1 MIILFGRFL
10 SSFSYIL
17 AIFYNQP
24 KFSPCASWNPNAI
37 TFANITTVGFEPTD
51 AFVDLNNT
59 IYVASRSL
67 NQVLVRSQGSNI
79 PTRNISA
86 GLNSPLPVF
95 VTNNED
101 FYVDNGQS
109 NGQVD
114 MWTLNATSSVA
125 VMNVTSRCTS
135 LFIDINNALYCTNDG
150 QHQVV
155 KASLNTGSTTVT
167 LAAGSG
173 TRGSGAYMLSG
184 PSGIFVDFNL
194 NLYVADYY
202 NNRIQ
207 FFQTG
212 QLNGSTIVGSGSS
225 GTIALNCPTGVVLD
239 FDGYLF
245 IADSDNNRIVGSGP
259 SGYYC
264 IVGCTNSTGTA
275 SNQLYHPQSLVF
287 DSYGNLFVGDNFNN
301 RIQKFVLATNSCGK
315 IKSSLV
321 RKSDMKA

>member
-1 MIILFGRFL
+1 M

-24 KFSPCASWNPNAI
+24 KFSPCASWNPNAT
-37 TFANITTVGFEPTD
+37 TFANISTVGSLPYG

-59 IYVASRSL
+59 VYVAATSL
-67 NQVLVRSQGSNI
+67 SLVLVWSQGSNI

-86 GLNSPLPVF
+86 GLSNPCGIF
-95 VTNNED
+95 VTYNGD
-101 FYVDNGQS
+101 IYVDNGQS

-114 MWTLNATSSVA
+114 MWTSNATNSIN
-125 VMNVTSRCTS
+125 VMNVTSRCIS
-135 LFIDINNALYCTNDG
+135 LFIDINDTLYCAHDFLN
-150 QHQVV
+150 QVV

-167 LAAGSG
+167 LVAGNG
-173 TRGSGAYMLSG
+173 TQGSGAYMLSG

-212 QLNGSTIVGSGSS
+212 QLNGSAIVGSGSS
-225 GTIALNCPTGVVLD
+225 GTIALDGPTDVVLD

-245 IADSDNNRIVGSGP
+245 ITDGNNNRIVGSGP

-264 IVGCTNSTGTA
+264 IIGCTGSTGTA
-275 SNQLYHPQSLVF
+275 SNQLYHPQVLSF
-287 DSYGNLFVGDNFNN
+287 DNYGNLFVVDQLNS
-301 RIQKFVLATNSCGK
+301 RMQKFFLATNSCGK
-315 IKSSLV
+315 IKSYLV
-321 RKSDMKA
+321 KDVI

>member
-1 MIILFGRFL
+1 L

-24 KFSPCASWNPNAI
+24 KFSPCASWNPNAT
-37 TFANITTVGFEPTD
+37 TFANISTVGSLPYG

-59 IYVASRSL
+59 VYVAATSL
-67 NQVLVRSQGSNI
+67 SLVLVWSQGSNI

-86 GLNSPLPVF
+86 GLSNPCGIF
-95 VTNNED
+95 VTYNGD
-101 FYVDNGQS
+101 IYVDNGQS

-114 MWTLNATSSVA
+114 MWTSNATNSIN
-125 VMNVTSRCTS
+125 VMNVTSRCIS
-135 LFIDINNALYCTNDG
+135 LFIDINDTLYCAHDFLN
-150 QHQVV
+150 QVV

-167 LAAGSG
+167 LVAGNG
-173 TRGSGAYMLSG
+173 TQGSGAYMLSG

-212 QLNGSTIVGSGSS
+212 QLNGSAIVGSGSS
-225 GTIALNCPTGVVLD
+225 GTIALDGPTDVVLD

-245 IADSDNNRIVGSGP
+245 ITDGNNNRIVGSGP

-264 IVGCTNSTGTA
+264 IIGCTGSTGTA
-275 SNQLYHPQSLVF
+275 SNQLYHPQVLSF
-287 DSYGNLFVGDNFNN
+287 DNYGNLFVVDQLNS
-301 RIQKFVLATNSCGK
+301 RMQKFFLATNSCGK
-315 IKSSLV
+315 IKSYLV
-321 RKSDMKA
+321 KDVI

>member
-17 AIFYNQP
+17 AVFYNQP
-24 KFSPCASWNPNAI
+24 KFSPCTSWNPNAT
-37 TFANITTVGFEPTD
+37 TFANNSTVGSQPLD
-51 AFVDLNNT
+51 VFVDLNNT
-59 IYVASRSL
+59 VYVAATNL
-67 NQVLVRSQGSNI
+67 NQVLVWSQGSNI

-86 GLNSPLPVF
+86 GLSNPCGIF
-95 VTNNED
+95 VTNNGD
-101 FYVDNGQS
+101 IYVNNGQN

-114 MWTLNATSSVA
+114 MWTSNATNSVN
-125 VMNVTSRCTS
+125 VMSVTSRCMS
-135 LFIDINNALYCTNDG
+135 LFIDINNTLYCANDG
-150 QHQVV
+150 QNQVV

-167 LAAGSG
+167 LAAGNG
-173 TRGSGAYMLSG
+173 TQGSGAYMLHG

-194 NLYVADYY
+194 NLYVADYL

-207 FFQTG
+207 FFRTG

-225 GTIALNCPTGVVLD
+225 GTIALNGPTDVVLD

-245 IADSDNNRIVGSGP
+245 ITDGNNNRIVGSGP

-275 SNQLYHPQSLVF
+275 LNQLYHPQALSF
-287 DSYGNLFVGDNFNN
+287 DNYGNLFVVDQLNN
-301 RIQKFVLATNSCGK
+301 RIQKFFLATNSCGK

-321 RKSDMKA
+321 